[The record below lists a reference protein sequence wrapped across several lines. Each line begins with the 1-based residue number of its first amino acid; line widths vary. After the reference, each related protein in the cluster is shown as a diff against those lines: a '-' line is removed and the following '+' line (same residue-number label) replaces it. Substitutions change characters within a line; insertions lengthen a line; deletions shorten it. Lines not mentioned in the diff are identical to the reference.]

1 MNLSTEKP
9 KIVVVG
15 SSSLD
20 LVFATERHPKP
31 NETVMA
37 EKTERFFGGKGA
49 NQAVGTARL
58 GASVSFVSCVGAD
71 DAGREVFRNLKA
83 EGINVDL
90 VNVTSEADT
99 GTAFVTSAEGRNTIV
114 VVPGANV
121 YLTADQIQKAESL
134 IEAADLVL
142 LQLEIPMEAVEFT
155 VGLAQKYNTK
165 VLVYAAPAARLS
177 AQVQDYASFI
187 VAKSSDLAIIFGDDN
202 VEDILKHNP
211 NKLFIRDDTNVTTYY
226 SGSEMKYYRNDHQD
240 MQYRIGMGDAFTSG
254 FAVAYCHGNSIGDC
268 VRFGTDVSLR
278 VALNQGSQAGL
289 PFLEDMS
296 SDASEI
302 I

>member
-1 MNLSTEKP
+1 MKLSTDRP

-20 LVFATERHPKP
+20 LVLVTERHPEP
-31 NETVMA
+31 SETVMA
-37 EKTERFFGGKGA
+37 SRAERFFGGKGA

-58 GASVSFVSCVGAD
+58 GANVSFVSCIGAD

-83 EGINVDL
+83 EGINVDH

-99 GTAFVTSAEGRNTIV
+99 GTAFVTSAEGRNAIV
-114 VVPGANV
+114 VVPGANLHLSV
-121 YLTADQIQKAESL
+121 DHIQKAESL
-134 IEAADLVL
+134 IETADLVL

-155 VGLAQKYNTK
+155 VELAKKYNTK
-165 VLVYAAPAARLS
+165 VLLYAAPAARLPLN
-177 AQVQDYASFI
+177 VQEYAAFI
-187 VAKSSDLAIIFGDDN
+187 VAKSTDLPTVFGDDN

-211 NKLFIRDDTNVTTYY
+211 NKLFIRDNTNVTTYY

-268 VRFGTDVSLR
+268 VRFGTDVSLK
-278 VALNQGSQAGL
+278 VAMNEGSQGGL
-289 PFLEDMS
+289 PLLEELN
-296 SDASEI
+296 SDIAG
-302 I
+302 